1 MSIPNN
7 TETGRLRW
15 KCRRGMKELDVLLEG
30 YLASRY
36 PGAGEAEQGAFR
48 ALLELQ
54 DPVLFDYV
62 TGRDRPT
69 SEDERRVIDALRRT
83 P

>member
-1 MSIPNN
+1 MS
-7 TETGRLRW
+7 ELAKLRW
-15 KCRRGMKELDVLLEG
+15 KCRRGMKELDLLLEG
-30 YLASRY
+30 YLQHRF
-36 PGAGEAEQGAFR
+36 PGASEAEQGAFR

-62 TGRDRPT
+62 TGRDWPA
-69 SEDERRVIDALRRT
+69 SEDERRVIDALRRA

>member
-1 MSIPNN
+1 
-7 TETGRLRW
+7 
-15 KCRRGMKELDVLLEG
+15 MKELDLLLVG
-30 YLASRY
+30 YLDAHY
-36 PGAGEAEQGAFR
+36 PEADVAEQGAFR

>member
-1 MSIPNN
+1 MS
-7 TETGRLRW
+7 ELAKLKW
-15 KCRRGMKELDVLLEG
+15 KCRRGMKELDVLLEE
-30 YLASRY
+30 YLAKRY
-36 PGAGEAEQGAFR
+36 QQAGAAEQGAFK

-54 DPVLFDYV
+54 DPLLFDYL
-62 TGRDRPT
+62 TGRERPA

>member
-1 MSIPNN
+1 
-7 TETGRLRW
+7 
-15 KCRRGMKELDVLLEG
+15 MKELDLLLED
-30 YLASRY
+30 YLAARY
-36 PGAGEAEQGAFR
+36 PQAGEAEQGAFR

-62 TGRDRPT
+62 TGRDRPA
-69 SEDERRVIDALRRT
+69 SEDQRRVIDSLRRA

>member
-1 MSIPNN
+1 
-7 TETGRLRW
+7 
-15 KCRRGMKELDVLLEG
+15 MKELDLLLVG
-30 YLASRY
+30 YLDSRY
-36 PGAGEAEQGAFR
+36 PAAAEAEQGAFR

-62 TGRDRPT
+62 VGRDRPA
-69 SEDERRVIDALRRT
+69 SEDQRRVIDALRRT

>member
-1 MSIPNN
+1 
-7 TETGRLRW
+7 
-15 KCRRGMKELDVLLEG
+15 MKELDLLLEG
-30 YLASRY
+30 YLTERY
-36 PGAGEAEQGAFR
+36 PQAGGSEQEAFR
-48 ALLELQ
+48 TLLDLQ

-62 TGRDRPT
+62 TGRDRPA